1 MKVTLVTVYF
11 APETSPITHLYADLA
26 ADLCA
31 YGADVTV
38 ITGMANRGLTEAQ
51 REIYRARTD
60 ERTPEGYRILR
71 TGSGN
76 EGKTL
81 VRRGLY
87 LLKSTFA
94 LYRAAKRTETDV
106 YLLGSMPPFLGYIGA
121 KLSRRARTVY
131 VLQDIF
137 PDTVLLMGK
146 LSENGLVTRLC
157 RRMERATYRGNTR
170 FVTIS
175 TDMAR
180 TLVARGVMESR
191 IDVVGN
197 WADTEAIVPVPREKN
212 PLFDERAIPREKFIV
227 LYAGVLGILQNP
239 HVLLDAAK
247 RLLGEPDILFAI
259 FGEGAL
265 HGEIAAR
272 IAAERLDNVRLLPLE
287 PPNRVSMVYS
297 AGDVAVVPLKRGVT
311 SVATPSKTWSAM
323 AAARPVIVTADCGS
337 AWAKTIERANCG
349 VCVPPEDAGALSD
362 AILALYRARDTL
374 PAMGARARE
383 YAEKNLSRQAAT
395 KRYYEALCKE

>member
-26 ADLCA
+26 ADLSA

-38 ITGMANRGLTEAQ
+38 ITGMANRGLTKAQ
-51 REIYRARTD
+51 REIYRTRTD
-60 ERTPEGYRILR
+60 ERTSDGYHILR

-76 EGKTL
+76 EGKNL
-81 VRRGLY
+81 VRRGVY
-87 LLKSTFA
+87 LLSSTFA
-94 LYRAAKRTETDV
+94 LYRAARRTETDV

-131 VLQDIF
+131 ILQDIF
-137 PDTVLLMGK
+137 PDTVMLMGK
-146 LSENGLVTRLC
+146 LSQGGLVMRLC
-157 RRMERATYRGNTR
+157 RWMERITYRGNTR

-180 TLVARGVMESR
+180 TLVARGVADSR
-191 IDVVGN
+191 IDVIGN
-197 WADTEAIVPVPREKN
+197 WADTKAIVPVPREEN
-212 PLFDERAIPREKFIV
+212 PLFDEHAIPAEKFIV

-247 RLLGEPDILFAI
+247 RLLGEPNILFVL

-265 HGEIAAR
+265 RGEIAAR
-272 IAAERLDNVRLLPLE
+272 ITAENLTNVRLLPLE
-287 PPNRVSMVYS
+287 PPDRVSMVYS
-297 AGDVAVVPLKRGVT
+297 MGDVAIVPLKKGVT
-311 SVATPSKTWSAM
+311 RVATPSKTWTAM
-323 AAARPVIVTADCGS
+323 AAARPVIVTADAGS
-337 AWAKTIERANCG
+337 AWAETIARADAG
-349 VCVPPEDAGALSD
+349 VCVPPEDAAALSD
-362 AILALYRARDTL
+362 ATLTLYQNRDTL

-383 YAEKNLSRQAAT
+383 YVEQNLSRHVAT
-395 KRYYEALCKE
+395 KQYYKTLCKE